1 MKAVL
6 HNPGIFID
14 IEVGTKAILTV
25 NDRLKTLVAAHRPV
39 PPFFLNNKE
48 NREKENLILRESLFP

>member
-6 HNPGIFID
+6 HNPGILID
-14 IEVGTKAILTV
+14 IEKGTKAMLTV

-39 PPFFLNNKE
+39 LPFFLNSKE
-48 NREKENLILRESLFP
+48 NRETENIILRESLFP